1 MTAAEPDGHDGLEG
15 PDDEDLDV
23 FQPRR
28 HTPGTH
34 HHPVPGFDDEAWT
47 RAASRRRLGVDLA
60 APGRAEPAPRRQTR
74 ALQLV
79 TGTAVVAVCALLA
92 PLVLHHAAP
101 APGETAAEQAAP
113 GRPPGGPAA
122 ASGTTTEA
130 AAKASPSRSHPHS
143 APRIQ
148 PVTTRLPAVTP
159 PPADGGSGPAHSTP
173 ATPRATPS
181 HHRADGED
189 GEGSRAPRG
198 HSLSLQSADHPDRY
212 WSALDGTVRLAPVG
226 ASSSRATRRA
236 ATFVLVPGLAD
247 ARCVSFA
254 TPDGD
259 YLRHQ
264 DFRLRVGRPDGS
276 ALFREDATFC
286 ARPGAWRGTVSFASY
301 NYPDRLLRHRD
312 FRLRIDPYRHDD
324 GYRADTSFRIAPPW
338 A

>member
-1 MTAAEPDGHDGLEG
+1 MTAAEPDGHDGPEG

-28 HTPGTH
+28 TPGTH
-34 HHPVPGFDDEAWT
+34 HHPFPGFDDEAWT
-47 RAASRRRLGVDLA
+47 RAASRSRLGVALT

-74 ALQLV
+74 ALRLV

-92 PLVLHHAAP
+92 PVVFHHAAP

-113 GRPPGGPAA
+113 GRPSGGVPA
-122 ASGTTTEA
+122 A
-130 AAKASPSRSHPHS
+130 AAKASPSRSLPPS

-159 PPADGGSGPAHSTP
+159 PPASRGSEPAYSTP
-173 ATPRATPS
+173 AAPRATPS
-181 HHRADGED
+181 HHHRADGAD
-189 GEGSRAPRG
+189 GDDSRAPRG

-212 WSALDGTVRLAPVG
+212 WSAPGGTVRLDPVG
-226 ASSSRATRRA
+226 PSSSRATRRA

-301 NYPDRLLRHRD
+301 NYPDHLLRHRD
-312 FRLRIDPYRHDD
+312 FRLRIDPYRHEA